1 MVLPIHL
8 AGNRLR
14 IRIDEQLVGIEA
26 QPLLRTERA
35 MDAIAVELPR
45 LQAGHVAVPD
55 EVGLLFYI
63 NAFGLFAAA
72 AVKQAELYPLSFFRI
87 EREVHPRSVPCGPL
101 LIRTARKNFS

>member
-1 MVLPIHL
+1 
-8 AGNRLR
+8 
-14 IRIDEQLVGIEA
+14 
-26 QPLLRTERA
+26 

-72 AVKQAELYPLSFFRI
+72 AVKEAELHPLSFFRI
-87 EREVHPRSVPCGPL
+87 EREVHPRTVPCCPL
-101 LIRTARKNFS
+101 LIRAAGKNLSCHVFPSNRAT